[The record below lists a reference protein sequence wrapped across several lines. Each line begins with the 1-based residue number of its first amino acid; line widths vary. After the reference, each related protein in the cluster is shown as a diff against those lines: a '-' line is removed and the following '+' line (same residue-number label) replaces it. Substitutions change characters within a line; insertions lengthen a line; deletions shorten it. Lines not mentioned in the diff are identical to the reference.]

1 MPDDDRVGTHRLQC
15 ERGVLEALAL
25 GHRGPAGGEV
35 DDVRG
40 EALGRQLERDSRSG
54 RVLVEEIDHGTAPQ
68 GGDLL
73 DDSGAKLPQALR
85 DVQDPDDVLRGELID
100 RKKMLDHA
108 GPRPR
113 PPPDVA
119 GSCLRAPATTA
130 SSPSTSARRTWTSSS
145 QRVGTF
151 FPTKS
156 ARMGSSR

>member
-54 RVLVEEIDHGTAPQ
+54 RVLVEEIDYGAASQ

-73 DDSGAKLPQALR
+73 DDSGANLPEALR
-85 DVQDPDDVLRGELID
+85 GVQDPDDVLAGELID

-108 GPRPR
+108 RPRPRPR

-119 GSCLRAPATTA
+119 GSCLRSPTTTA
-130 SSPSTSARRTWTSSS
+130 SSPSTSARRTWTSS
-145 QRVGTF
+145 
-151 FPTKS
+151 
-156 ARMGSSR
+156 

>member
-15 ERGVLEALAL
+15 ERSVLKAIAL

-54 RVLVEEIDHGTAPQ
+54 RVLVEEIHYGAASQ
-68 GGDLL
+68 GGELL
-73 DDSGAKLPQALR
+73 DDSGANLPEALR
-85 DVQDPDDVLRGELID
+85 GVQDPDDVLAGELID

-108 GPRPR
+108 RPRPR

-119 GSCLRAPATTA
+119 GSRLRSTTTTA
-130 SSPSTSARRTWTSSS
+130 SSPSTSARRTWPSSS
-145 QRVGTF
+145 QR
-151 FPTKS
+151 
-156 ARMGSSR
+156 A